1 MFDSRCL
8 YSNAGD
14 LSINGKILTA
24 ACLLRGKNIS
34 AYQVEKTIS
43 NMTNKNSGSFVEWI
57 PDNMMTSICKQP
69 AANKE
74 LPCSGTFI
82 ANSTASSQSFTN
94 LLNNFNKMLRAKAY
108 VHWYTSE
115 GMDITEFHE
124 AGSNV

>member
-24 ACLLRGKNIS
+24 ACMLRGKNIS
-34 AYQVEKTIS
+34 AYKVESTIS
-43 NMTNKNSGSFVEWI
+43 NMSNKNSGAFVEWI

-69 AANKE
+69 AANKN

-82 ANSTASSQSFTN
+82 ANSTASS
-94 LLNNFNKMLRAKAY
+94 
-108 VHWYTSE
+108 
-115 GMDITEFHE
+115 
-124 AGSNV
+124 